1 MIAGKDQFLFA
12 GLFAVVIFFIV
23 FVNEVLKEVE
33 NAIARPDLFPEI
45 GGGEAVPGVGV
56 ARAIFRAAIE
66 GNETRGCAF
75 EFGGEINNIGVHR
88 EVGETAAEG
97 EERFARI
104 TVLPILAD
112 GVLHGLTR
120 ERIFEFNGEDGQAV
134 EEESGIEAVLILL
147 TVFQLAHDAE
157 EVALI

>member
-1 MIAGKDQFLFA
+1 MIAGKDQFTFA
-12 GLFAVVIFFIV
+12 RLFAVVIFIIIFMD
-23 FVNEVLKEVE
+23 EVLKEIE
-33 NAIARPDLFPEI
+33 NAITRPDLFPEI

-56 ARAIFRAAIE
+56 ARAVFSAAIE

-75 EFGGEINNIGVHR
+75 EFGGEINNIGVNG

-97 EERFARI
+97 KEWFARI

-120 ERIFEFNGEDGQAV
+120 ERIFEFNGEDG
-134 EEESGIEAVLILL
+134 
-147 TVFQLAHDAE
+147 
-157 EVALI
+157 